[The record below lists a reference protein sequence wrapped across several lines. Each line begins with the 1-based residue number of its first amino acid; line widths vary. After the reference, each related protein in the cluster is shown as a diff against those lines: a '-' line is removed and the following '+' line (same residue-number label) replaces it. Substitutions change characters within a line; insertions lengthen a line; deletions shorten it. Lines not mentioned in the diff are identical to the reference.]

1 MTISGYSNAFV
12 DLMLGW
18 LKGLANWVL
27 RLFNLAGSVGGSPL
41 LWLSKNWLKLLIIL
55 LVIGVAVDRLVWL
68 IRWRPYWVWF
78 RKERVIVNDEK
89 FFASAD
95 MDKAPDWERHLSGN
109 WDEHDYVVAST
120 VVRRQKGDRHRG
132 AVVKDGKRPA
142 SRRAQPNNRRRSAKV
157 EKHVERKRAASAVKR
172 QDEPARVADRTER
185 GEERARSKAR
195 RDYQADNIF
204 AGKLNKPEVSDQYED
219 EVFNV
224 SNLPVAD
231 EFSDR
236 GKRN

>member
-1 MTISGYSNAFV
+1 MVTIKGYSNAFV

-18 LKGLANWVL
+18 LKGLASWVL
-27 RLFNLAGSVGGSPL
+27 RLFNLAGSAAGSPL
-41 LWLSKNWLKLLIIL
+41 VWLSQNWLKLLIFF
-55 LVIGVAVDRLVWL
+55 LVLGVVIDRLVWL

-120 VVRRQKGDRHRG
+120 VVHRRDGEKPRG
-132 AVVKDGKRPA
+132 AVVKNGKRPVKQTQQ
-142 SRRAQPNNRRRSAKV
+142 RGRRRSAKV
-157 EKHVERKRAASAVKR
+157 ERHVDRREVPSSVKRAEKSVKR
-172 QDEPARVADRTER
+172 QEYEP
-185 GEERARSKAR
+185 
-195 RDYQADNIF
+195 DNIF
-204 AGKLNKPEVSDQYED
+204 AGKLNKPEVSDRYED

-224 SNLPVAD
+224 SNLPVSD
-231 EFSDR
+231 EFSENNR
-236 GKRN
+236 K